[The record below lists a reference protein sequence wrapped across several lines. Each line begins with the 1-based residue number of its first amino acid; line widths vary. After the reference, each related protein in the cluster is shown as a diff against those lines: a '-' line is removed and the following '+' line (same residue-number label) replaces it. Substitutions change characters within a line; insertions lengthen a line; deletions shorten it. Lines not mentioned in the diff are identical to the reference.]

1 MGESPY
7 GRVLLCPD
15 KLSAWDKAV
24 SPGAPIGERGI
35 FLNRPLPHSV
45 SVVVRT
51 GGRPP
56 HERLYCCGAVL
67 AVFDDLA
74 QHFQEWQHHHLIPSD
89 RQCQ

>member
-1 MGESPY
+1 MGESLY
-7 GRVLLCPD
+7 GRVLLCPGR
-15 KLSAWDKAV
+15 LSAWDKAV
-24 SPGAPIGERGI
+24 SPHRGEGHLPKSAIAPFRIR
-35 FLNRPLPHSV
+35 
-45 SVVVRT
+45 VVHT

-56 HERLYCCGAVL
+56 HERPYCCGAVL